1 MFVGPEAAHLHKST
15 QHTGE
20 YSCVFFNY
28 FSNKPFK
35 NFIKIRNTYS
45 PKIPEIVSDKE
56 FNIKWERKE
65 KKNPYIIHAFPW
77 TITVVAH
84 KPFKTF
90 FSQNS

>member
-35 NFIKIRNTYS
+35 NFNKICNIYS
-45 PKIPEIVSDKE
+45 PKIAEIVSDKE
-56 FNIKWERKE
+56 FKIKVGKRKKQ
-65 KKNPYIIHAFPW
+65 KKHQRLFMFFPELL
-77 TITVVAH
+77 
-84 KPFKTF
+84 
-90 FSQNS
+90 Q